1 MKVLAFDFGASSG
14 RAIVAIYENGKVT
27 MEEVHRFSNDPVMVG
42 GTFYWDILRLFHEI
56 KQGISKCVAAG
67 HKDIESIG
75 IDTWGVDFG
84 LLDKDGRLLE
94 NPVNYR
100 DKRTVGVKEKAFEVC
115 GKENMYKAA
124 GLQFN
129 DFNTIFQLYSLKL
142 QRPELLERAE
152 TLLFIPDLLAYF
164 LTGEKSVE
172 YTIASTSELLDAKKR
187 DYDFGMLEKLGIKK
201 EIMPKIVKPGTV
213 KGKLSSEIAE
223 ELGIDRI
230 DVIASASHDTA
241 SAVAAA
247 PIKKGESSCFISC
260 GTWSLLGAEL
270 DEPIIN
276 DVSFAEDFTNEGGVE
291 NTIRFLKNISG
302 LWLMQETRRQW
313 IREGE
318 DISFKDIDKMLET
331 EKSADVYIDPTRSE
345 FVAPGNMPK
354 RIDDF
359 LIRTN
364 QKTPESKGQTA
375 LCILESLALT
385 YRYYIEALEKILG
398 RKIDVIHIIG
408 GGVKDVN
415 LCKFTANAT
424 GKKVTAG
431 PVEATAIGNIS
442 VQLIAKGAI
451 KDIESARKQISD
463 VKEYLPEDAGIWAE
477 KYAKFLKIKEL

>member
-1 MKVLAFDFGASSG
+1 
-14 RAIVAIYENGKVT
+14 
-27 MEEVHRFSNDPVMVG
+27 MVG

-213 KGKLSSEIAE
+213 KGKLSADIAE

-364 QKTPESKGQTA
+364 QKIPASKGQTA

-398 RKIDVIHIIG
+398 KKIDVIHIIG

-463 VKEYLPEDAGIWAE
+463 VKEYLPEDGDVWTE